1 MQGGEFGL
9 YAEMDEQGG
18 AVARILG
25 GDDVHGLED
34 FQRAQ
39 RNVLQVS
46 NRRGDHI

>member
-9 YAEMDEQGG
+9 YAEMPEQGG
-18 AVARILG
+18 AVACVLG
-25 GDDVHGLED
+25 GDGVHGLED

-39 RNVLQVS
+39 GDVLQIS